1 MLEKLKQEVL
11 QANLDLV
18 KQGLVVLTWGNVSGI
33 DRDKNLIAIKPS
45 GVNYES
51 LSADDIVIVDLNGNV
66 VEGDKRPSSDT
77 PTHIELYKSF
87 KDIGGITHTHSK
99 YATMFAQACKEI
111 PCLGTT
117 HADHFY
123 GSIPLT
129 RFLTKDE
136 VENAYELNTGK
147 IIVER
152 FEKLTPVATPGVL
165 VAGHAPFAFGKNA
178 ADSVRNALILERVA
192 EMALGTFQISK
203 GVNVLPEITL
213 PEYISEKH
221 YQRKHGPNAYYGQKK
236 L

>member
-18 KQGLVVLTWGNVSGI
+18 KHGLVVLTWGNVSGI
-33 DRDKNLIAIKPS
+33 DREKNLIAIKPS
-45 GVNYES
+45 GIDYKK
-51 LSADDIVIVDLNGNV
+51 LTDDDIVIVDLEGNV
-66 VEGDKRPSSDT
+66 VEGNKRPSSDT
-77 PTHIELYKSF
+77 PTHIEIYKAF
-87 KDIGGITHTHSK
+87 KGICGVTHTHSN
-99 YATMFAQACKEI
+99 YATMFAQAYREI

-136 VENAYELNTGK
+136 VEEAYEMNTGN

-152 FEKLTPVATPGVL
+152 FSKLNPVSTPGVL
-165 VAGHAPFAFGKNA
+165 VAGHGPFAFGKDA
-178 ADSVRNALILERVA
+178 SDSVCNALILERIA
-192 EMALGTFQISK
+192 EIAVGTFQINPNIK
-203 GVNVLPEITL
+203 ELPN
-213 PEYISEKH
+213 YISEKH